1 MAKERSHRRRKRRG
15 RFSGIYKLLSVLLC
29 LAAVVTACVVF
40 FRVNA
45 VEVSGSVRYT
55 GQEVADASGIELG
68 SNLIA
73 LPKRKIAAAIRTSLP
88 YVETVSIRRVLP
100 DRVLITV
107 TERTAAA
114 SVDSNDGRWLIS
126 SRGKLLER
134 AGDQKVVS
142 VTGLRAVAPYA
153 GGTLQVEDE
162 AASTLEHVLDLL
174 TALEEQEMLSD
185 ASALDCSAS
194 ASMTLE
200 WGIYTLKLPRGGD
213 YGRML
218 RLLQKALESEKMPQN
233 EPGIFDF
240 TVKDGEVIFK
250 RKS

>member
-1 MAKERSHRRRKRRG
+1 M
-15 RFSGIYKLLSVLLC
+15 
-29 LAAVVTACVVF
+29 VTACVVF

-162 AASTLEHVLDLL
+162 TGSTLEYVLDLL

>member
-15 RFSGIYKLLSVLLC
+15 RFSGLYKLLSVLLC

-45 VEVSGSVRYT
+45 VEVTGSARYT
-55 GQEVADASGIELG
+55 DREVVDASGIELG

-73 LPKRKIAAAIRTSLP
+73 LPKRKIIAAIRTSLP
-88 YVETVSIRRVLP
+88 YVETVTVRRILP
-100 DRVLITV
+100 DRVLLSV
-107 TERTAAA
+107 TERTAVA
-114 SVDSNDGRWLIS
+114 SVESDSGRWLIS
-126 SRGKLLER
+126 SRGKLLEE
-134 AGDQKVVS
+134 ADDQSVVTI
-142 VTGLRAVAPYA
+142 TGLRAVAPYA
-153 GGTLQVEDE
+153 GGTLQVDE
-162 AASTLEHVLDLL
+162 ENAGTLDHVLALL
-174 TALEEQEMLSD
+174 AALEGEGKLSD
-185 ASALDCSAS
+185 ATALDCTAS

-200 WGIYTLKLPRGGD
+200 WGIYSLKLPRGGD

-218 RLLQKALESEKMPQN
+218 RLFQKALESDKMPQN
-233 EPGIFDF
+233 EPGTFDF

>member
-1 MAKERSHRRRKRRG
+1 MIDVGQSVNTIHDKWRDFLARDVHNILHYFHHKRE
-15 RFSGIYKLLSVLLC
+15 IQDVDE
-29 LAAVVTACVVF
+29 
-40 FRVNA
+40 
-45 VEVSGSVRYT
+45 VEAR
-55 GQEVADASGIELG
+55 
-68 SNLIA
+68 
-73 LPKRKIAAAIRTSLP
+73 
-88 YVETVSIRRVLP
+88 
-100 DRVLITV
+100 
-107 TERTAAA
+107 
-114 SVDSNDGRWLIS
+114 
-126 SRGKLLER
+126 
-134 AGDQKVVS
+134 
-142 VTGLRAVAPYA
+142 
-153 GGTLQVEDE
+153 
-162 AASTLEHVLDLL
+162 TLEYVLDLL
-174 TALEEQEMLSD
+174 TALEEQEILSD

>member
-15 RFSGIYKLLSVLLC
+15 RFGGLYKLLSVLLC

-45 VEVSGSVRYT
+45 VEVAGSVRYT
-55 GQEVADASGIELG
+55 DQEVADASGIELG

-73 LPKRKIAAAIRTSLP
+73 LPKRKIVAAIRTSLP
-88 YVETVSIRRVLP
+88 YVESVTVRRVLP

-114 SVDSNDGRWLIS
+114 SVDSDDGRWLIS

-134 AGDQKVVS
+134 AGEQKAVA

-153 GGTLQVEDE
+153 GGTLQVEE
-162 AASTLEHVLDLL
+162 GAENTLEHVLALL
-174 TALEEQEMLSD
+174 SALEEQEMLSD
-185 ASALDCSAS
+185 ASALDCTAS

-218 RLLQKALESEKMPQN
+218 RLLRTALDSEKMPQN
-233 EPGIFDF
+233 EPGTFDF
-240 TVKDGEVIFK
+240 TVRDGEVVFK
-250 RKS
+250 RTS